1 VAGLWITVTPEGS
14 EGRWGQVALASL
26 AVAGMLL
33 SRRWPVT
40 AVVLVGV
47 ATAAAW
53 MLGLTADPFVLAGFT
68 LFAVAE
74 RQGLRRFPWWMAAGA
89 AVLLI
94 ASLGLD
100 AEGVEDR
107 FRGLLL
113 STVIMSASWM
123 LGVRTRQVQVEA
135 AARSRA
141 EERLRLARD
150 VHDVLSHSLGTIGVQ
165 AGVAAHVSSL
175 SEDDLRVLLRD
186 IEGDARNS
194 LKELKELLQRERAD
208 TADVGRDVAP
218 TSLRLTALLGDI
230 GQSAER
236 AGLRARLDVAGV
248 VDALP
253 AAVRSTVHRVV
264 QEAVTNVIR
273 HASAS
278 SLVIG
283 VRVSDDGV
291 TIEVRDDGL
300 GATHGLREGYGLTG
314 MRERIALVGGTLSIT
329 ATARGFS
336 VAATLPL
343 AISLPGDES

>member
-1 VAGLWITVTPEGS
+1 
-14 EGRWGQVALASL
+14 
-26 AVAGMLL
+26 
-33 SRRWPVT
+33 
-40 AVVLVGV
+40 
-47 ATAAAW
+47 
-53 MLGLTADPFVLAGFT
+53 
-68 LFAVAE
+68 
-74 RQGLRRFPWWMAAGA
+74 MAAGA

-113 STVIMSASWM
+113 SAVVMSASWM

-218 TSLRLTALLGDI
+218 TSLRLTALLEDI

-283 VRVSDDGV
+283 VQVSDDGV

-300 GATHGLREGYGLTG
+300 GATYGLREGYGLTG

>member
-1 VAGLWITVTPEGS
+1 MV
-14 EGRWGQVALASL
+14 
-26 AVAGMLL
+26 
-33 SRRWPVT
+33 
-40 AVVLVGV
+40 
-47 ATAAAW
+47 
-53 MLGLTADPFVLAGFT
+53 
-68 LFAVAE
+68 
-74 RQGLRRFPWWMAAGA
+74 AGA

-100 AEGVEDR
+100 AEGVEGR

-113 STVIMSASWM
+113 SAVVLSASWV
-123 LGVRTRQVQVEA
+123 LGVRTRQVRVEV

-186 IEGDARNS
+186 IEGDARES
-194 LKELKELLQRERAD
+194 LKELKELLQRERAGD
-208 TADVGRDVAP
+208 ADADWAP
-218 TSLRLTALLGDI
+218 SSLRLTALLEDI

-236 AGLRARLDVAGV
+236 AGLRTRLDIAAL

-253 AAVRSTVHRVV
+253 AAAGSTVHRVV
-264 QEAVTNVIR
+264 QEAVTNAIR

-278 SLVIG
+278 SLVIA

-291 TIEVRDDGL
+291 NVEVRDDGH
-300 GATHGLREGYGLTG
+300 GAPDGLREGYGLTG
-314 MRERIALVGGTLSIT
+314 MRERIALAGGTLSVA

-343 AISLPGDES
+343 AIPPTGDES